1 MGVLNSS
8 GWIWWIER
16 GKLALGTTSNGGET
30 VTAPTSSTAGKTIRV
45 YCKEFAK
52 VYSPGSGD
60 DAAEFSSGSSIA
72 LNEYSKLPAQFHEA
86 LIAKVMEKLYRK
98 DIEGVQAS
106 EYWRKV
112 YKDFV
117 IGAKKYANTNRLDSG
132 FTVNQYDM

>member
-1 MGVLNSS
+1 MSVLNSK

-30 VTAPTSSTAGKTIRV
+30 VTPPTSSTAGKTIRV

-52 VYSPGSGD
+52 IYRPGSGT
-60 DAAEFSSGSSIA
+60 DAAEFSMGTSID
-72 LNEYSKLPAQFHEA
+72 LTEYSKLPAQFHEA

-98 DIEGVQAS
+98 DVEGIQVA

-117 IGAKKYANTNRLDSG
+117 IDAKKYANTNRLDTG
-132 FTVNQYDM
+132 FTVQQHDM